1 MNNLMYQNVKH
12 IGTFLK
18 SIVKELKEKRQQVSY
33 FELESS
39 LLVHMRSAVLIPLV
53 YEFTD
58 INGFQLPTL
67 Y

>member
-1 MNNLMYQNVKH
+1 M
-12 IGTFLK
+12 
-18 SIVKELKEKRQQVSY
+18 KELKEKRQKVSY

-39 LLVHMRSAVLIPLV
+39 LLVYMRSAVLIPLV